1 MDFKEVKSKSA
12 NELRRM
18 LAEERATLYDLRL
31 KMSVNQLKD
40 VRSIRKTR
48 GNIAQILT
56 RLNQLNKEA
65 PAQIEK

>member
-1 MDFKEVKSKSA
+1 MEFKELKGKTA

-40 VRSIRKTR
+40 VRSIRASRAT
-48 GNIAQILT
+48 IAQILT
-56 RLNQLNKEA
+56 RLRQLADEEA
-65 PAQIEK
+65 KVKSE